1 MEQSRAE
8 RPLSMAARDT
18 TEMAQQ
24 TGAVSAADGV
34 GRLGVHSERDE
45 SRPDLTPLE
54 NHPKETTDLERNCT
68 IKDHLQDI
76 LNSGEL
82 RLDFHI
88 NTEGAIPERRTSQVA
103 PGPKPPLSCW
113 PPTP

>member
-1 MEQSRAE
+1 MTQRRWLSRE
-8 RPLSMAARDT
+8 GQR
-18 TEMAQQ
+18 
-24 TGAVSAADGV
+24 GAVSAADGV
-34 GRLGVHSERDE
+34 GQLDVHSERDE
-45 SRPDLTPLE
+45 SRTSHPSRII
-54 NHPKETTDLERNCT
+54 PKETTDLEMNCT

-103 PGPKPPLSCW
+103 PGPNPPLSCW

>member
-1 MEQSRAE
+1 MAWDGWTSTQREMNLDQTSHPSRII
-8 RPLSMAARDT
+8 
-18 TEMAQQ
+18 
-24 TGAVSAADGV
+24 
-34 GRLGVHSERDE
+34 
-45 SRPDLTPLE
+45 
-54 NHPKETTDLERNCT
+54 PKETTDLETNCT

-113 PPTP
+113 PPTPENHTHHSIP